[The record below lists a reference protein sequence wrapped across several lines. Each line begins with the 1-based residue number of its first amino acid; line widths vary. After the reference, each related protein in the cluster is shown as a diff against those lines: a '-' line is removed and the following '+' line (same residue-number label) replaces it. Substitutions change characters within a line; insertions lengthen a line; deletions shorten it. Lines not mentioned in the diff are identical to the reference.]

1 VITGWLRLSL
11 RNLKINMREQAR
23 VFMLTVSSLLVNVED
38 VGQEDR
44 FEGRKESIVGG
55 QS

>member
-11 RNLKINMREQAR
+11 RNLKVNMRDQAR
-23 VFMLTVSSLLVNVED
+23 VFMLTASSLLVNVED
-38 VGQEDR
+38 IGREDR
-44 FEGRKESIVGG
+44 LEGRKESIVGG